1 MDNLREAVD
10 KVIHKKLWITCVAHC
25 RKKIKKKFST
35 NFVEKKSLTRA
46 SPAVTAAGDRSMLI
60 YVVVCM
66 YVVYVVYSM

>member
-10 KVIHKKLWITCVAHC
+10 KVIHSLWITYLSHC
-25 RKKIKKKFST
+25 GKNVKKNFKKI
-35 NFVEKKSLTRA
+35 FVEKKSLTQA

-66 YVVYVVYSM
+66 YVVVYSM

>member
-25 RKKIKKKFST
+25 GKKIKKNFLK
-35 NFVEKKSLTRA
+35 NFVEKKSLTQA

-66 YVVYVVYSM
+66 YVVVYSM

>member
-10 KVIHKKLWITCVAHC
+10 KVIHKKLWITCVADC
-25 RKKIKKKFST
+25 RKKVKKNFST
-35 NFVEKKSLTRA
+35 NFVEKKSLTPA

-66 YVVYVVYSM
+66 YVVVYSM